1 MDISEA
7 LQDYEDYGQDVVSA
21 SYEYF
26 ENNLKKF
33 MQLLEPSE
41 PLGQLADQLLPA
53 VDFDNWYATCLQT
66 VGSMA
71 GSGRI
76 DWPPDRRE
84 RVALQRELLKR
95 MADARIDWLD
105 YCNHFAYAGS
115 PLDLNVQK
123 LKEQLF
129 RPFHRDFARVL
140 GDATRPATPT
150 SSHGA
155 LATAPLSIFIDPS
168 RLSDLRTLKV
178 TGHDLTRLVRLCEE
192 LNACWQVG
200 AYYAVIMLTRA
211 IIDHVPPLFGCKSF
225 AEVANN
231 YAGSKSFKES
241 MNHLERGARSIADQ
255 HLHVQIRAVESLPN
269 ATQVNFSQSLDLLLA
284 EIIRRHKSTGP

>member
-1 MDISEA
+1 MEISEA
-7 LQDYEDYGQDVVSA
+7 LRDYKDYSEDVLNS
-21 SYEYF
+21 SYDHF
-26 ENNLKKF
+26 ENDLKKF

-53 VDFDNWYATCLQT
+53 VDFDNWYATRLQT
-66 VGSMA
+66 VGGSV

-95 MADARIDWLD
+95 MADARIAWLD

-115 PLDLNVQK
+115 AFDANVQK
-123 LKEQLF
+123 LKAQLF
-129 RPFHRDFARVL
+129 RPFHRDFAHVL
-140 GDATRPATPT
+140 EDGPGPVTPP